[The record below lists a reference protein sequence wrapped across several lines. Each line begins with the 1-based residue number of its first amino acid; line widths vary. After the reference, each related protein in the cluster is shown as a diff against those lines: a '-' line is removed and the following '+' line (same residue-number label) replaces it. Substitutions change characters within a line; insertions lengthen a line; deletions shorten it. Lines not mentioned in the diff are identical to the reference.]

1 MLGAGEGAKIMDEQ
15 REARIDFAAALV
27 DGSRDPLM
35 ALSPE
40 GVVLFWNQAAASLFG
55 YERAEVLGRSI
66 DDLIVPADRRREA
79 SSKRAEVLVEGRLH
93 FETARRRRDGS
104 VVLVDIFYRLVSP
117 AAGPPR
123 FIAVHHRDVTAQ
135 REQMAV
141 EAWSRG
147 LLEAA
152 PDAMVVVD
160 ESGHIVLANGQ
171 AEKLFGY
178 SRREF
183 VQKPVDTL
191 LPARFRASHA
201 AHRSSFL
208 RGPNTRAMGS
218 GLELYAVR
226 KDGSEFP
233 VEISLSPIET
243 HEGLMVLSAIR
254 DVTERKKIE
263 AALARAHAELAESKD
278 RALRASE
285 TRFRRLW
292 DSCLVFMVIVDKN
305 GTLVDVNE
313 AGARMLGY
321 SRDELLAECA
331 RWAELTAPGSRKADE
346 EATARLVAEGV
357 TPPWDKV
364 MLRKDGSCLS
374 LLATAAV
381 LDDVHVL
388 GIALD
393 MTERKRAEAAALT
406 EQVRFQA
413 LVEHSVDGVLLST
426 AEGVIV
432 YASPSVAKMFGRAG
446 TELVGTNLR
455 RYTHPDDLAA
465 AADHRRRLLDRS
477 STPPAVRRLVRPDG
491 TVRWIEVIATNL
503 LDRPEIGAVVANVRD
518 VTDRK
523 AVDDALVVSQQRFA
537 ALFESGIIGIVVAD
551 VSGRVYQANDTF
563 LTMLGYTR
571 DDLTGLDWRKATP
584 PEWAP
589 WGVET
594 AGLLQRFGRAV
605 PREKEY
611 FRKDG
616 TRVPVLVGVAAV
628 RGSEQMISFS
638 LDLTERK
645 KAAEAIAA
653 LDAQFRQAQKMEAVG
668 RLAGGVAHDF
678 NNILSVILSY
688 ADALMMEHEPGHPSR
703 ADVEQIL
710 KASERATVLTRQLLM
725 FSRQQVIEPKVLDLN
740 EVISDVQKML
750 RRLVGEDVALVSRL
764 SSSIGKVRVDRG
776 SIEQV
781 LMNLAVNARDAMPAG
796 GTLTIESSDAVL
808 DEAYVRE
815 HLGAKAGRHVLLAVT
830 DTGTGMDEAT
840 QAHVFEPFFTTKER
854 GKGTGLGLSTVFGI
868 VQQSGGR
875 IGFESEPGKGTCFQ
889 VYLPVVDAEGVRPSR
904 APAAPTTPRGSETI
918 LLVEDDE
925 QLRAVARAVL
935 ERGGYRVLVA
945 PDGREALALSE
956 KYPGPIDLLLTDVV
970 MPHLRGP
977 ELAGRIAATRPAT
990 KILCMSGYT
999 DDAFRRGELGP
1010 GIAFLPKPITPTTLT
1025 KKVRE
1030 VLDGQ

>member
-1 MLGAGEGAKIMDEQ
+1 MLVVGEGAIIMDAQ
-15 REARIDFAAALV
+15 RQGRFDFAAALV

-40 GVVLFWNQAAASLFG
+40 GAVLFWNQAAATLFG

-66 DDLIVPADRRREA
+66 DDLIVPADGRREA
-79 SSKRAEVLVEGRLH
+79 SSKRAEVLVEGQIH
-93 FETARRRRDGS
+93 FEAARMRRDGS
-104 VVLVDIFYRLVSP
+104 LVFVDSLYRLVTP
-117 AAGPPR
+117 AAGLPP

-135 REQMAV
+135 REQAAV
-141 EAWSRG
+141 EARG
-147 LLEAA
+147 RSLLDAA
-152 PDAMVVVD
+152 PDAMVVID
-160 ESGHIVLANGQ
+160 ESGRIVVANDQ

-178 SRREF
+178 SRWELL
-183 VQKPVDTL
+183 QKPVEIL

-201 AHRSSFL
+201 THRSDFL

-243 HEGLMVLSAIR
+243 HEGLRVLSAIR
-254 DVTERKKIE
+254 DVTERKRTE
-263 AALARAHAELAESKD
+263 AALARAHVELAESQD

-292 DSCLVFMVIVDKN
+292 DSSLVFMVIVDKN

-331 RWAELTAPGSRKADE
+331 RWAELTEPGSRKADE
-346 EATARLVAEGV
+346 QATAQLAAEGV
-357 TPPWDKV
+357 TAPWDKV
-364 MLRKDGSCLS
+364 MLRKDGSHLS

-381 LDDVHVL
+381 LDDSHVL

-406 EQVRFQA
+406 EQVRFQT
-413 LVEHSVDGVLLST
+413 LVEHSADGVLLST

-432 YASPSVAKMFGRAG
+432 YASPSVGRMFGRAAS
-446 TELVGTNLR
+446 ELVGTNFR
-455 RYTHPDDLAA
+455 QYTHPDDLAA

-491 TVRWIEVIATNL
+491 TVRWIEVIARNL
-503 LDRPEIGAVVANVRD
+503 LDRPEIGAVVANIRD

-523 AVDDALVVSQQRFA
+523 AVDDALVVSQQRFT

-551 VSGRVYQANDTF
+551 GSGRVYEANDTF
-563 LTMLGYTR
+563 LTMLGYTH
-571 DDLTGLDWRKATP
+571 DDLTELDWRKATP
-584 PEWAP
+584 PEWAQ
-589 WGVET
+589 WGVQT
-594 AGLLQRFGRAV
+594 ADLLHRFGRAE

-616 TRVPVLVGVAAV
+616 TRVPVLVGVAALQ
-628 RGSEQMISFS
+628 GGEQMISLS
-638 LDLTERK
+638 VDLTERK

-688 ADALMMEHEPGHPSR
+688 ADALMMDHEPGHPSR

-710 KASERATVLTRQLLM
+710 KASERATALTRQLLM

-740 EVISDVQKML
+740 EIISDVQKML
-750 RRLVGEDVALVSRL
+750 RRLVGEDVAVVSRL

-776 SIEQV
+776 SIRASAHEP
-781 LMNLAVNARDAMPAG
+781 R
-796 GTLTIESSDAVL
+796 
-808 DEAYVRE
+808 RE
-815 HLGAKAGRHVLLAVT
+815 RPRRHAGR
-830 DTGTGMDEAT
+830 
-840 QAHVFEPFFTTKER
+840 R
-854 GKGTGLGLSTVFGI
+854 N
-868 VQQSGGR
+868 
-875 IGFESEPGKGTCFQ
+875 
-889 VYLPVVDAEGVRPSR
+889 
-904 APAAPTTPRGSETI
+904 
-918 LLVEDDE
+918 
-925 QLRAVARAVL
+925 
-935 ERGGYRVLVA
+935 
-945 PDGREALALSE
+945 
-956 KYPGPIDLLLTDVV
+956 
-970 MPHLRGP
+970 PHHRNL
-977 ELAGRIAATRPAT
+977 
-990 KILCMSGYT
+990 
-999 DDAFRRGELGP
+999 RRG
-1010 GIAFLPKPITPTTLT
+1010 A
-1025 KKVRE
+1025 
-1030 VLDGQ
+1030 

>member
-141 EAWSRG
+141 EAWSRS

-218 GLELYAVR
+218 DLELYALR

-233 VEISLSPIET
+233 VEISLSPLET
-243 HEGLMVLSAIR
+243 EEGAPGVSER
-254 DVTERKKIE
+254 DPRHHR
-263 AALARAHAELAESKD
+263 RASSPRRRSSSPTRRSQKGKD
-278 RALRASE
+278 RALVAPARRASSAALG
-285 TRFRRLW
+285 FRH
-292 DSCLVFMVIVDKN
+292 CLRQSSSDKDRN
-305 GTLVDVNE
+305 IVDVNE
-313 AGARMLGY
+313 AGATMLGY

-381 LDDVHVL
+381 LDDVHVI
-388 GIALD
+388 GIAID
-393 MTERKRAEAAALT
+393 ITGAQARPRRSART
-406 EQVRFQA
+406 EQVPLPGA
-413 LVEHSVDGVLLST
+413 
-426 AEGVIV
+426 
-432 YASPSVAKMFGRAG
+432 GRAQRQTG
-446 TELVGTNLR
+446 SFCSTDGRGRDRVRRARPPRGCSGDAVSELVGDEAPPVL
-455 RYTHPDDLAA
+455 HPPGRSWPPRL
-465 AADHRRRLLDRS
+465 DHRRRAPRCRS
-477 STPPAVRRLVRPDG
+477 STPPADAYGGSSGPTERFV
-491 TVRWIEVIATNL
+491 WIEVIATQPARQSGHRRRRRQ
-503 LDRPEIGAVVANVRD
+503 RPRCHGPQGRRRRACRLPAAVRGALRVRD
-518 VTDRK
+518 HR
-523 AVDDALVVSQQRFA
+523 
-537 ALFESGIIGIVVAD
+537 IVVAD

-653 LDAQFRQAQKMEAVG
+653 LEAQFRQAQKMEAVG
-668 RLAGGVAHDF
+668 QLDGRRCPRF
-678 NNILSVILSY
+678 QQS
-688 ADALMMEHEPGHPSR
+688 ADG
-703 ADVEQIL
+703 
-710 KASERATVLTRQLLM
+710 
-725 FSRQQVIEPKVLDLN
+725 
-740 EVISDVQKML
+740 
-750 RRLVGEDVALVSRL
+750 
-764 SSSIGKVRVDRG
+764 
-776 SIEQV
+776 
-781 LMNLAVNARDAMPAG
+781 
-796 GTLTIESSDAVL
+796 
-808 DEAYVRE
+808 
-815 HLGAKAGRHVLLAVT
+815 
-830 DTGTGMDEAT
+830 DTG
-840 QAHVFEPFFTTKER
+840 
-854 GKGTGLGLSTVFGI
+854 LS
-868 VQQSGGR
+868 
-875 IGFESEPGKGTCFQ
+875 
-889 VYLPVVDAEGVRPSR
+889 
-904 APAAPTTPRGSETI
+904 
-918 LLVEDDE
+918 
-925 QLRAVARAVL
+925 
-935 ERGGYRVLVA
+935 
-945 PDGREALALSE
+945 
-956 KYPGPIDLLLTDVV
+956 
-970 MPHLRGP
+970 
-977 ELAGRIAATRPAT
+977 
-990 KILCMSGYT
+990 
-999 DDAFRRGELGP
+999 
-1010 GIAFLPKPITPTTLT
+1010 
-1025 KKVRE
+1025 
-1030 VLDGQ
+1030 